1 VTSANPQILAA
12 TVSNVMAMAAWHLEF
27 VHPCSALKITMAK
40 QGNSHY
46 ESKHDKTKPNK
57 LSS

>member
-12 TVSNVMAMAAWHLEF
+12 TVPNVVAIIAWHLGF
-27 VHPCSALKITMAK
+27 VHPCSDLTNTVAK

-46 ESKHDKTKPNK
+46 ESKK
-57 LSS
+57 